1 MCGTA
6 EIGINHRKQNI
17 RRRSKRNEKQ
27 KREMLT
33 KAVSALLAA
42 SLVPTVSA
50 AEIAN
55 ALAPVAIVQEAEV
68 QQTEQALNLAVYAQ
82 ASLQAQSGLTLRSRK
97 PKIGMKRMWTIAA
110 YKTKDKQTVYIAKK
124 AKL

>member
-1 MCGTA
+1 M
-6 EIGINHRKQNI
+6 
-17 RRRSKRNEKQ
+17 NEKQ
-27 KREMLT
+27 KRRVLT

-55 ALAPVAIVQEAEV
+55 ALTPVAIVQETEV
-68 QQTEQALNLAVYAQ
+68 QQTEQELNLAVYAQ
-82 ASLQAQSGLTLRSRK
+82 ASLQAQSGLTLRSCK

-110 YKTKDKQTVYIAKK
+110 HKTKDKQTVYIAKK

>member
-1 MCGTA
+1 MSCLLGMCGTA
-6 EIGINHRKQNI
+6 EI
-17 RRRSKRNEKQ
+17 
-27 KREMLT
+27 
-33 KAVSALLAA
+33 ASAL
-42 SLVPTVSA
+42 T
-50 AEIAN
+50 
-55 ALAPVAIVQEAEV
+55 PVAIVQETEA
-68 QQTEQALNLAVYAQ
+68 QQTEQELNLAVYAQ